1 MTRLAPDLPS
11 FYSGRLPDAVA
22 LADGDTGASYTWAE
36 LDDRVGRISS
46 VLTQQFGVAPGDRV
60 CLVCENDPR
69 AVELQFA
76 CMRIGAIYVPLNWRL
91 SPYELHAIVQ
101 DAEPVLLVH
110 DGAWRALGV
119 ELAEKAG
126 IGRLSWADAAAGV
139 QDDYETALAAAD
151 RLPSQPHD
159 LDEPTHILYTSGTT
173 GTPKGALITHGTMFW
188 QAVNLSMV
196 SKLARPSNMLCVI
209 PLFHAG
215 GLLTVAMPL
224 LHYGGKVTTMR
235 RFDPAAAFARLTDP
249 ADPVTHLSQI
259 PAMYAANA
267 AQPGFESADLSAVR
281 CGVVAGAIAQPD
293 LVQAWWDRGA
303 RLQPQYG
310 GTEMGP
316 CALVLDVED
325 LHHARRGSQGRPPM
339 HTEVRLVDPVT
350 EQDVQVGAD
359 GEIWVR
365 GPSVS
370 VGYWRREKSDYFAP
384 GDWLRTGD
392 VARRDA
398 DGYHYFTGRV
408 KEMYKSGGENVYP
421 AEVELVLAN
430 CPDVQDVAVIGI
442 ADATWGEVGTAVVVP
457 TPGRAL
463 TLESLRDFGAQ
474 RLARYKLPQ
483 HLVLVDELG
492 RNVTGKVSRDE
503 LRARYGPTSPAV
515 S

>member
-11 FYSGRLPDAVA
+11 YHAGYLPDEIA
-22 LADGDTGASYTWAE
+22 LTDADTGVSYTWAA
-36 LDDRVGRISS
+36 LDDRVGRVAT
-46 VLTQQFGVAPGDRV
+46 VLTQAFGVAAGDRV

-69 AVELQFA
+69 AIELQFA
-76 CMRIGAIYVPLNWRL
+76 CMRIGAVYVPLNWRL
-91 SPYELHAIVQ
+91 SAYELHAIVA

-110 DGAWRALGV
+110 DGAWRALGT

-126 IGRLSWADAAAGV
+126 IGRLSWHDPAAGPKDGYEELLAAAGW
-139 QDDYETALAAAD
+139 
-151 RLPSQPHD
+151 LPPQPHD
-159 LDEPTHILYTSGTT
+159 LDERTHILYTSGTT
-173 GTPKGALITHGTMFW
+173 GTPKGALITHGSMFW
-188 QAVNLSMV
+188 QAANLSVV
-196 SKLARPSNMLCVI
+196 SRLARPANMLCVI

-215 GLLTVAMPL
+215 GLLTAAMPV
-224 LHYGGKVTTMR
+224 LHFGGKVTTMR
-235 RFDPAAAFARLTDP
+235 RFDPAAVFAKLIDP

-259 PAMYAANA
+259 PAMYAAIA

-442 ADATWGEVGTAVVVP
+442 ADATWGEVGMAVVVP